1 MFRMFNLSPLCRY
14 AGKVLLRP
22 LAPHTLYHARVAAA
36 NSYGLRCVA
45 EMNLLKFANDDNLI
59 CS

>member
-1 MFRMFNLSPLCRY
+1 MLETVLSDAPVLCRY

-36 NSYGLRCVA
+36 NSYGLRCV
-45 EMNLLKFANDDNLI
+45 M
-59 CS
+59 